1 MFHWIDNFSGRLKK
15 EHVMWLID
23 QVYALFCAEPNVLLV
38 PAPVTVVCN
47 SFVSCSITQCGDVHG
62 QFYDLLKLFVIGG
75 DPETHSYLFLG
86 DYVDRG
92 TFHIL
97 SELNIVFR

>member
-1 MFHWIDNFSGRLKK
+1 
-15 EHVMWLID
+15 MWLID
-23 QVYALFCAEPNVLLV
+23 QVYALLCGEPNVLLV
-38 PAPVTVVCN
+38 PAPVTVVRTLLL
-47 SFVSCSITQCGDVHG
+47 FWPYVYQCGDVHG

-92 TFHIL
+92 TL
-97 SELNIVFR
+97 LVVW

>member
-1 MFHWIDNFSGRLKK
+1 M
-15 EHVMWLID
+15 
-23 QVYALFCAEPNVLLV
+23 
-38 PAPVTVVCN
+38 
-47 SFVSCSITQCGDVHG
+47 HG

-92 TFHIL
+92 TNWLVACIL
-97 SELNIVFR
+97 NSKRGFFC